1 MIHVMVRHKVS
12 EYSRWKE
19 AFDAHH
25 TTRKHAGETGCR
37 MYQSVEDPRDIVI
50 VSDWDSLEQARKFM
64 TSDDLRNAMQQA
76 GVIGSPDVQYVEAAR
91 TLRRS
96 AAD

>member
-1 MIHVMVRHKVS
+1 MIHVMIRHKVA
-12 EYSRWKE
+12 EYTRWKE

-25 TTRKHAGETGCR
+25 TARKHAGETGCR
-37 MYQSVEDPRDIVI
+37 LYQNVEDPREVI
-50 VSDWDSLEQARKFM
+50 IFSDWDSLEQARTFM
-64 TSDDLRNAMQQA
+64 TSEEVRKTMQQA
-76 GVIGSPDVQYVEAAR
+76 GVVGAPEIQFVEAAR